1 MKKPFFNVI
10 AIWTALMGL
19 TFISVKAQHN
29 NLTRKLLYA
38 EAAIKQLY
46 VDSVNEDKLVE
57 NAIKGMLEKMDPHST
72 YTTTQETR
80 SFMNQLQGSFEGVGI
95 QFNITNDT
103 LFVIQAVSNGP
114 SERAGI
120 LPGDRLVT
128 VNDTVIA
135 GVKMPQDEVMR
146 RLRGKKGT
154 KVKVGVMRRG
164 IDKTVYFTIT
174 RDRIPMTTVDVAYM
188 IRPSVGYVKIE
199 SFGENTYKE
208 LMVALEKL
216 KAQGMK
222 TLLLDLQDNGGG
234 FLGTAVAVVN
244 EFLNKGDLIVYTQ
257 GRQVPRENYVAKGDG
272 KYKDLNLYVLVNEFS
287 ASASEITSGAMQDND
302 RAVIVGRRTF
312 GKGLVQRPI
321 EFQDG
326 SMMRLTIA
334 HYFTPAGRNI
344 QKPYEKGNKEGYEKD
359 FERRFKQGELFH
371 ADSIHFDKTQKHL
384 TLKKKRPVYGGG
396 GIMPDVFV
404 PLDSTLTTPYFRH
417 LQARGFIVGKT
428 ITFTDEHRKEL
439 LNKYPS
445 FDKFNAKFVVPDE
458 LITSIVEE
466 AKKEKVSYKDEE
478 EWKKT
483 LPMLQMQLKAFIA
496 RNLWDMTSYFKIINE
511 KNPIITKALQLA
523 CKQK

>member
-29 NLTRKLLYA
+29 DLTRKLLYA

-272 KYKDLNLYVLVNEFS
+272 KYKDLTKKILNAVLSKENSFMQT
-287 ASASEITSGAMQDND
+287 AFTLIKRKNTS
-302 RAVIVGRRTF
+302 
-312 GKGLVQRPI
+312 P
-321 EFQDG
+321 
-326 SMMRLTIA
+326 
-334 HYFTPAGRNI
+334 
-344 QKPYEKGNKEGYEKD
+344 
-359 FERRFKQGELFH
+359 
-371 ADSIHFDKTQKHL
+371 
-384 TLKKKRPVYGGG
+384 
-396 GIMPDVFV
+396 
-404 PLDSTLTTPYFRH
+404 
-417 LQARGFIVGKT
+417 
-428 ITFTDEHRKEL
+428 
-439 LNKYPS
+439 
-445 FDKFNAKFVVPDE
+445 
-458 LITSIVEE
+458 
-466 AKKEKVSYKDEE
+466 
-478 EWKKT
+478 
-483 LPMLQMQLKAFIA
+483 
-496 RNLWDMTSYFKIINE
+496 
-511 KNPIITKALQLA
+511 
-523 CKQK
+523 

>member
-1 MKKPFFNVI
+1 MKKLFFNVI

-371 ADSIHFDKTQKHL
+371 ADSIHFDKTQKYL

-511 KNPIITKALQLA
+511 ENPIIKKALQLA
-523 CKQK
+523 YKQK